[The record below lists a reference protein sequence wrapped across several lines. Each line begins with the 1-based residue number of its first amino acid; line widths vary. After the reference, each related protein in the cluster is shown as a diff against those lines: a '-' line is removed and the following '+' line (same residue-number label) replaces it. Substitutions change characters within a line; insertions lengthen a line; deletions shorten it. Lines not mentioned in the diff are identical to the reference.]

1 MIDDFRLTIDGLKN
15 HLRQYWLFQSSI
27 VNWRRITVNRLKTTA
42 AIGLAGVIA
51 AFLFSGRDRF
61 WTNWILWFLFLL
73 TIGLGSL
80 FIVALEHV
88 VGATW
93 STPLRRVPERLSSF
107 ALLMVPAA
115 LVALLSLQFL
125 YPWARPGAFN
135 NPVIAGKL
143 SWLNVRFFSI
153 RVILCAGLWLLAY
166 RILVTGSIRQ
176 DRKRDP
182 QFNLRA
188 RRFAPFFM
196 IIFGITI
203 TVVAFDWI
211 SSLDPAW
218 YSDIFGVYIFA
229 GTFLAGLAAT
239 TLALLYLKSRG
250 RLQEVGPD
258 HMYNL
263 GGFLFAFTVFWSYIG
278 FAQYMLMWYANM
290 PEEVFWYKERLQGA
304 WGPLLLAL
312 AVFHFLV
319 PFFILIPREAK
330 SDPKFLFW
338 TAALLLLSHWLDLYW
353 MIFPI
358 LGRGLLLGWPEFSFG
373 LLVVSGGLLWIR
385 HVMNRGPDMPIGDP
399 LLNEGLGFRL

>member
-1 MIDDFRLTIDGLKN
+1 M
-15 HLRQYWLFQSSI
+15 
-27 VNWRRITVNRLKTTA
+27 
-42 AIGLAGVIA
+42 IA
-51 AFLFSGRDRF
+51 AFFISGRERF
-61 WTNWILWFLFLL
+61 WANWILWFLFLM

-88 VGATW
+88 VGAKW
-93 STPLRRVPERLSSF
+93 SIPLRRVPERLSSL
-107 ALLMVPAA
+107 ALLMGPAA
-115 LVALLSLQFL
+115 LIALFSLRLL
-125 YPWARPGAFN
+125 YPWTKPEALQD
-135 NPVIAGKL
+135 PVVAGKA
-143 SWLNVRFFSI
+143 SWLNVPFFSM
-153 RVILCAGLWLLAY
+153 RVVLCAALWFLAY
-166 RILVTGSIRQ
+166 RIFVTGSLRQ
-176 DRKRDP
+176 DQDRDP

-188 RRFAPFFM
+188 RRFAPLFM
-196 IIFGITI
+196 AIFGITI

-211 SSLDPAW
+211 SSLEPAW
-218 YSDIFGVYIFA
+218 YSDIFGVYLFA

-250 RLQEVGPD
+250 RLREIGPD

-304 WGPLLLAL
+304 WGPILLAL

-338 TAALLLLSHWLDLYW
+338 TAAVMLISHWLDLYW

-358 LGRGLLLGWPEFSFG
+358 LRRGPVLGWPEFSFG
-373 LLVVSGGLLWIR
+373 LLFISGGLIWIR
-385 HVMNRGPDMPIGDP
+385 YMMNRGPDMPINDP
-399 LLNEGLGFRL
+399 LLGEGLGFRL